1 MVKPNVFP
9 WLSRACMS
17 VSRSPGRL
25 VFFMA
30 DCASS
35 MEPGRLGVIIEAT
48 PTLDFVAWV
57 LARLVSLCPIGGLR
71 TQA

>member
-48 PTLDFVAWV
+48 PTLDFVA
-57 LARLVSLCPIGGLR
+57 
-71 TQA
+71 